1 MTLKILN
8 PTYEP
13 AITAQGMAER
23 PESLAGKRIGL
34 LSNDK
39 LNATELLDAI
49 HEVLSD
55 TFELGTPV
63 RLNRGNASAPAP
75 TEMLEGIAKEVDVAL
90 LGNGD

>member
-13 AITAQGMAER
+13 AITAQGKAER
-23 PESLAGKRIGL
+23 PESQAGKRIGL

-75 TEMLEGIAKEVDVAL
+75 TDMLEGIAKEVDVAL

>member
-8 PTYEP
+8 PTFEP
-13 AITAQGMAER
+13 ATSAQGMAER
-23 PESLAGKRIGL
+23 PASLAGKRIGL

-39 LNATELLDAI
+39 LNASELLDAI

-55 TFELGTPV
+55 TFELGIPV

>member
-1 MTLKILN
+1 MILKILD

-13 AITAQGMAER
+13 AISAHGMAER
-23 PESLAGKRIGL
+23 SASLAGKRIGL

-55 TFELGTPV
+55 TFELGSPV

-75 TEMLEGIAKEVDVAL
+75 TEMLEGIAKEIDVAL